1 MQVRFIAEMLNVN
14 PWRMYPLTVQ
24 VLHEKCEDYWKG
36 VYLPRL
42 AVVLI

>member
-1 MQVRFIAEMLNVN
+1 MLNVN

-36 VYLPRL
+36 AGL
-42 AVVLI
+42 ATIR